1 MGFDYRITPIVDD
14 FLPAKAIRSIPV
26 KQKVENT
33 YALMDSVMEIGKHH
47 TGLHNK
53 NLANRLRSADVV
65 TLLNKEL
72 DAGKYVFD
80 GIDKKVLGYSK
91 DMPNR
96 LIKGINEILPNGGT
110 KGAKDLVA
118 KLARAFKANGFKIYI

>member
-1 MGFDYRITPIVDD
+1 MGFDYRIAPIVDD

-33 YALMDSVMEIGKHH
+33 YALMDSLMEIGKHH

-96 LIKGINEILPNGGT
+96 LIKGIYEVLPNGRT
-110 KGAKDLVA
+110 KQLNMFVS
-118 KLARAFKANGFKIYI
+118 KLLNFFREYGFKIHI